1 MVESKYNIPNG
12 NIALFIDLCCASF
25 KTMDIGDLKLFRKKA
40 NTNYALLTKMKRKTT
55 IGISS
60 QVSLHAS

>member
-25 KTMDIGDLKLFRKKA
+25 KTMDIGDLKLFGNKA
-40 NTNYALLTKMKRKTT
+40 NTNYALLTKNEKENNNYRNQLT
-55 IGISS
+55 S
-60 QVSLHAS
+60 